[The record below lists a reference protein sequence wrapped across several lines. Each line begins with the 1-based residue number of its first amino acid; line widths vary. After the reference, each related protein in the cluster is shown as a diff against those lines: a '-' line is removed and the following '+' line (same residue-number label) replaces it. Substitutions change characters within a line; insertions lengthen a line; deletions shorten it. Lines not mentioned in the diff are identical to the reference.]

1 MQYTGDYE
9 QREIIKNHIFD
20 NNKDE
25 FKSFL
30 LKIMGQM
37 IEDFDY
43 GYSLEFDLLLK
54 EFFKFIP
61 EFKVKKETLDSLNTD
76 FRFLYSSEMTE
87 QEIQEFVDD
96 FVSSVINRIA
106 VFIIKEG
113 FMQRLSEAVLR
124 CDYVIDQEE
133 VNSVLSDWAPEKVDV
148 ISFEY
153 GFEYGFEED

>member
-1 MQYTGDYE
+1 MKYVGNYE
-9 QREIIKNHIFD
+9 QREMIRNHIFD

-25 FKSFL
+25 FESFL

-61 EFKVKKETLDSLNTD
+61 GFKVKKETLDSLNTD

-96 FVSSVINRIA
+96 FISSVINRIA
-106 VFIIKEG
+106 VFILEEG
-113 FMQRLSEAVLR
+113 FMQRLSEAVMR
-124 CDYVIDQEE
+124 CDYDIYEEE
-133 VNSVLSDWAPEKVDV
+133 VNDVLLYWAPKKIDV
-148 ISFEY
+148 IAE
-153 GFEYGFEED
+153 EYGFEEN